1 MNSAFDFVLA
11 ANPEDRRGLFATT
24 AQRLNISENNVEK
37 DFWVCWTL
45 DALFNGLPEGSP
57 RLLFKGGTSLSKA
70 YGLIQRFSEDIDITV
85 FREDIGQTVSF
96 DELEAMSGKKRKAQ
110 IDEIRNACSE
120 YINSTLLQDLG
131 NILARTLDQA
141 NIPADAASVVADE
154 SDQDQQT
161 LLVQYPRV
169 TDADGDYFRPVVRIE
184 SGAKSALDP
193 HESRVIVPYVAEDLG
208 GDIDFSIEN
217 VTTVDAN
224 RTFWDKVVI
233 LHGQRN
239 WFEKRGSLYQ
249 EGQRVSRHYYDV
261 HKLLVARGNRP
272 LESDE
277 WELALNCA
285 RHARMFFPRPDF
297 NLESAISGNFR
308 VTPLPDMI
316 EGLRR
321 DYINMSGMIFDEI
334 PRFEEVIDSVT
345 TLEAAMKA
353 FAPG

>member
-11 ANPEDRRGLFATT
+11 ATTEDRQGLFAST
-24 AQRLNISENNVEK
+24 AQRLNISESNVEK

-85 FREDIGQTVSF
+85 FREDIGQAASF
-96 DELEAMSGKKRKAQ
+96 DELSAMSGKRRKAQ
-110 IDEIRNACSE
+110 LDAIRNACRD
-120 YINSTLLQDLG
+120 YINNKLLHDLSSILTSTL
-131 NILARTLDQA
+131 NKA
-141 NIPADAASVVADE
+141 NIPVDAARLVADE
-154 SDQDQQT
+154 SDEDQQT
-161 LLVQYPRV
+161 LLLHYPRV
-169 TDADGDYFRPVVRIE
+169 ADNSGDYVRSVVRIE

-193 HESRVIVPYVAEDLG
+193 HEGRVIVPYVGGDLG
-208 GDIDFSIEN
+208 DDFDFSIAN
-217 VTTVDAN
+217 VTTVDSN

-261 HKLLVARGNRP
+261 HKLLVSRGEQP
-272 LESDE
+272 LEATE

-285 RHARMFFPRPDF
+285 HHARMFFHRPDF
-297 NLESAISGNFR
+297 NLESAISGSFSLA
-308 VTPLPDMI
+308 PLPGMLD
-316 EGLRR
+316 GLRN
-321 DYINMSGMIFDEI
+321 DYINMSGMIFGETPKFD
-334 PRFEEVIDSVT
+334 EVIDSVD

-353 FAPG
+353 FAPE